1 MNTRYWKL
9 PESIIPDWKRQD
21 GAMFVHFEHRGWVGM
36 SSWSDESIA
45 RDPRKIIEC
54 DAEGNPL
61 DAKPAPLTRA
71 DLEAFEA
78 RLRVNLEA
86 LRTP

>member
-1 MNTRYWKL
+1 MKTRYWKL
-9 PESIIPDWKRQD
+9 PKSIIPDWKLK
-21 GAMFVHFEHRGWVGM
+21 GGVLFVHHDGCGWSKCTSFTIGDLTNDGRG
-36 SSWSDESIA
+36 I
-45 RDPRKIIEC
+45 REC